1 MQTVQHSQSQ
11 QTANILITPNLSEVL
26 IRPDFC
32 LNGLILLGWLDDRLR
47 SVDPRE
53 RLNLE
58 DDHFLDCLSQ
68 LFPRFPACST
78 PLSAT
83 PSDKTSFKSLCSF

>member
-32 LNGLILLGWLDDRLR
+32 LSGLILLDRLR

-58 DDHFLDCLSQ
+58 DDHFLDRLSQ
-68 LFPRFPACST
+68 LFPQFPACST

-83 PSDKTSFKSLCSF
+83 PSDKSLCVPSN